1 MAQTAQEREIGF
13 LANIQETTGKTL
25 DEWMSTIE
33 DTGIAK
39 HPEIIKWIKTEH
51 GFNHMIANMITS
63 IYKNDGK
70 PVYDYDAM
78 YAKLF
83 DGLEHQRPL
92 YEEIITLVKDEF
104 PDVVIAPTKTYV
116 EFSAERCFGM
126 VKIMRSTLRVGLDLG
141 DLPYNDTVEKAKS
154 LGAMPRFGHMIEV
167 KASADV
173 NDAMRSYLRQSYD
186 RVHKS

>member
-1 MAQTAQEREIGF
+1 
-13 LANIQETTGKTL
+13 
-25 DEWMSTIE
+25 MSTVE
-33 DTGIAK
+33 STGITK
-39 HPEIIKWIKTEH
+39 QPDIIKWIKTEH
-51 GFNHMIANMITS
+51 GLNHMQANFITS

-92 YEEIITLVKDEF
+92 YNAIIALVQSEF

-126 VKIMRSTLRVGLDLG
+126 VKIMKGDLRVGLDLG
-141 DLPYNDTVEKAKS
+141 DTPFNDTVEKAKS
-154 LGAMPRFGHMIEV
+154 LGAMPRFTHMIE
-167 KASADV
+167 ATEAAHV
-173 NDAMRSYLRQSYD
+173 NDAMRGYLRESYE
-186 RVHKS
+186 RVHG